1 MYPVICKIGPFTV
14 FSYGLM
20 LVVAFGISSLLASR
34 EAKRQNISPNIIFNL
49 TFIVLISGI
58 IGARIFYIIENMGY
72 YLKEPLE
79 IIMLQHGGL
88 SWFGGLLAGVSVSIL
103 YLKNKKVAT
112 YKTLDLIIPFV
123 ALGQA
128 MGRIGCLLNG
138 CCFGKE
144 SNFGIYFALHQKILI
159 PTQAYSSL
167 LLIFIFVFLRF
178 LQDKSHKDG
187 EIFFLYL
194 VLYSIKRFFIEFW
207 RADNTVIFS
216 GLTLF
221 QVLSI
226 IIFLLSLIKLFI
238 IKKTHK
244 PCKNLD

>member
-1 MYPVICKIGPFTV
+1 MYPEICKLGPFTIY
-14 FSYGLM
+14 SYGLM
-20 LVVAFGISSLLASR
+20 LVLAFLVSSTLACLQ
-34 EAKRQNISPNIIFNL
+34 AKRQNINPETIFNL
-49 TFIVLISGI
+49 SFIVFISGV
-58 IGARIFYIIENMGY
+58 IGARLFYIIENIDY
-72 YLKEPLE
+72 YIKNLLE
-79 IIMLQHGGL
+79 IFMLQHGGL
-88 SWFGGLLAGVSVSIL
+88 SWFGGLLAGVFVGIL
-103 YLKNKKVAT
+103 YLKRKKIPV
-112 YKTLDLIIPFV
+112 YKILDLVGPFV

-128 MGRIGCLLNG
+128 IGRIGCLLNG
-138 CCFGKE
+138 CCFGK
-144 SNFGIYFALHQKILI
+144 GLI

-238 IKKTHK
+238 IKKR
-244 PCKNLD
+244 